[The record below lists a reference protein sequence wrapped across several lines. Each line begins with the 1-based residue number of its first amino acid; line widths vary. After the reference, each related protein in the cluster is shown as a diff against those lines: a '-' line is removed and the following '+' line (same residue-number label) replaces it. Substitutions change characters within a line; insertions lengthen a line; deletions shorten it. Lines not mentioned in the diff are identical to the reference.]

1 MTCRKMNEKLADLL
15 FDPESV
21 PAEVRKHVMDC
32 ADCKSELASLE
43 ATMKLLE
50 DWHAPEPGAFF
61 DGKLY
66 ARLRS
71 EAAAPPP
78 GFFSRM
84 HAWML
89 YSSRLQTRQWAAAAL
104 AAMLAIG
111 GGTFAF
117 LNHEQPPAVEAS
129 ATIRDLQS
137 YDGNAQVFQQL
148 NALDA
153 GDESGSDAS
162 N

>member
-43 ATMKLLE
+43 ATMNLLE
-50 DWHAPEPGAFF
+50 DWHAPDPGAFF

-71 EAAAPPP
+71 EAAAPPL

-89 YSSRLQTRQWAAAAL
+89 YSSRLQARQWAAAAL

-117 LNHEQPPAVEAS
+117 LNREQPPTVEAS

-153 GDESGSDAS
+153 GDEDAS

>member
-1 MTCRKMNEKLADLL
+1 MTCRKMNANLADLL
-15 FDPESV
+15 FEPESA

-32 ADCKSELASLE
+32 VDCKSELASLE

-61 DGKLY
+61 DAKLY

-71 EAAAPPP
+71 EADAPPL

-84 HAWML
+84 HAWFV
-89 YSSRLQTRQWAAAAL
+89 YSSRVRTRQWAAAAL
-104 AAMLAIG
+104 AAALAIG

-117 LNHEQPPAVEAS
+117 LNHDEPPAVQES
-129 ATIRDLQS
+129 AIVRDLQS

-148 NALDA
+148 NALDTDD
-153 GDESGSDAS
+153 GSSDAS